1 MNSRH
6 SFPLALGFILL
17 AVGAPACGSSD
28 SGADGA
34 GASHGTADSG
44 AGDSATA
51 DDDASDSNPSN
62 PDTDAGAGDSATADP
77 DASQTDVTPPTILS
91 ATPADGATKLKDD
104 VEIVITFSEPMDQAK
119 TEAAFSID
127 PSSKTHGPP
136 TYSWNAEGTVLTID
150 PMANYSSGGDLAT
163 IPAVPLKFALDTS
176 ATDLAGNA
184 LVKGMSASVSLYRLL
199 FQEAPRHASLY
210 GNSCEGGST
219 RYSFIGAGDC
229 ASDVERRG
237 YVSFVLPA
245 MPSGA
250 ALIEAL
256 LTATLAQTSDE
267 GGNPFVDF
275 GSMYIEHVS
284 EFKSIASG
292 EAYDEPTL
300 HDLGEFVAADPAPA
314 VGQWIEKDVTLA
326 VADDYASGRANS
338 QYRLRFK
345 NHVPKFDGKS
355 EAAYIKNTDGDV
367 RIVLS
372 LLVE

>member
-6 SFPLALGFILL
+6 SFPFALGFILL
-17 AVGAPACGSSD
+17 AVGASACGSSD
-28 SGADGA
+28 FAADGA
-34 GASHGTADSG
+34 DASRGTADSG

-51 DDDASDSNPSN
+51 DEDASDSNPGN
-62 PDTDAGAGDSATADP
+62 PDKDAGAGDSAAGDSATG
-77 DASQTDVTPPTILS
+77 DVIPPTILS

-150 PMANYSSGGDLAT
+150 PMANYSSGRDLAAV
-163 IPAVPLKFALDTS
+163 PAVPLKFALDTG

-199 FQEAPRHASLY
+199 FQEAPRHATLF
-210 GNSCEGGST
+210 GNSCEGVPT
-219 RYSFIGAGDC
+219 RGSFIGAGDC
-229 ASDVERRG
+229 PSDVERRG

-250 ALIEAL
+250 ELLEAL
-256 LTATLAQTSDE
+256 LTAKLAATSDE

-284 EFKSIASG
+284 EFKSIESG

-300 HDLGEFVAADPAPA
+300 HDLGEFVAADPAPT
-314 VGQWIEKDVTLA
+314 VGQWIEKDVKVA

-345 NHVPKFDGKS
+345 SHVPKVDGKS
-355 EAAYIKNTDGDV
+355 EMAYLKNADGDV
-367 RIVLS
+367 KIVLS
-372 LLVE
+372 FLVE